1 MENSIRK
8 GYERLATKVLKDFNG
23 DWVRAIVF
31 RDKESDFDELR
42 KFFATEN
49 YELFCNLCSIN
60 AKDWQN
66 FLENL
71 KTRAFADKKLHAT
84 LQEQWY
90 KQQHNKDFY
99 DDLLMEQ
106 QEQM

>member
-1 MENSIRK
+1 MENAIRK
-8 GYERLATKVLKDFNG
+8 GYERLATKMLKDFNE
-23 DWVRAIVF
+23 DWVKAIIF
-31 RDKESDFDELR
+31 HNNESDFNELR

-49 YELFCNLCSIN
+49 YELFCNLCGVN
-60 AKDWQN
+60 AENWKN

-71 KTRAFADKKLHAT
+71 KIRACTDKKLYAT

-90 KQQHNKDFY
+90 KQQHNKEFY
-99 DDLLMEQ
+99 DDLLLEQ